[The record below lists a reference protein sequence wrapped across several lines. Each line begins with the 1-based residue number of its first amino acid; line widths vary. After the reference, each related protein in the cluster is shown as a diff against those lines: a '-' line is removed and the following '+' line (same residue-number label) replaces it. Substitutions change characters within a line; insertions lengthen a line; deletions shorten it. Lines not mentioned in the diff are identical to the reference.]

1 MKLSKKASTT
11 IGCLWLVAV
20 AILIVLHI
28 VFMTMKLTGFVS
40 WSWWAV
46 LTPILC
52 MIGLPL
58 AFIVIAI
65 LIMLPKAVIEN
76 RRTRKRVEAEAEK
89 YDMRRKPG
97 ESTEDLKK
105 RIIQRNMITGNYS
118 RKDIKDEIL
127 RAFPNVGS
135 CQILIDNQ
143 TDEIVL
149 LPRVGDPE
157 LHAATFTEDELFE
170 IAKFAAQYIP
180 IKYTITARNAEA

>member
-1 MKLSKKASTT
+1 MRLNKKASSA
-11 IGCLWLVAV
+11 IGC
-20 AILIVLHI
+20 IYLIVELALIVAQI
-28 VFMTMKLTGFVS
+28 VFLTMKVSDAVS

-46 LTPILC
+46 LTPTFC
-52 MIGLPL
+52 MIGFPL

-65 LIMLPKAVIEN
+65 LALLPKAVIED
-76 RRTRKRVEAEAEK
+76 RRKRKRVEAEAEK
-89 YDMRRKPG
+89 YGMRRKPG
-97 ESTEDLKK
+97 ESTEELKK
-105 RIIQRNMITGNYS
+105 RIIQRNMITGSYT
-118 RKDIKDEIL
+118 RKEIKDMIL
-127 RAFPNVGS
+127 EAFPTVGS

-157 LHAATFTEDELFE
+157 RHAATFTEDELFE